1 MKKRSRLLTL
11 VLVFAFALTGI
22 AYAAW
27 TDSLQVDGTV
37 NTGNIDVQ
45 FSDAWTNDQ
54 GVDPNLQGGVSLLG
68 YGTDYWPGWPWWPGD
83 PGCPGDDPVD
93 PDPDPPVCPD
103 RDDVAQTN
111 IAIVDR
117 DANAGFDSHEITNS
131 ILEVT
136 TVNAYPGYESE
147 ITYQLVNK
155 GTVPVKLTGVVINDQ
170 PGYVDVD
177 HPNFAD
183 LQMVIY
189 PEGECNQEVYEVT
202 FTQSVNEGLS
212 NKYMNSEFK
221 YSIVLEFGQWNL

>member
-1 MKKRSRLLTL
+1 MIKNRSKLLTL
-11 VLVFAFALTGI
+11 ILVFAFALTGI

-45 FSDAWTNDQ
+45 FADAWTNDE
-54 GVDPNLQGGVSLLG
+54 GVDPNLLGEIGLLRCG
-68 YGTDYWPGWPWWPGD
+68 PGHGHGPGH
-83 PGCPGDDPVD
+83 GDDPE
-93 PDPDPPVCPD
+93 PPVCPD

-111 IAIVDR
+111 IEIVDR

-136 TVNAYPGYESE
+136 TVNAYPGYESA

-155 GTVPVKLTGVVINDQ
+155 GTVPVKLTGVTINDK

-177 HPNFAD
+177 HPDFAE
-183 LQMVIY
+183 LEMVIY

-202 FTQSVNEGLS
+202 FTQAVNEGLS

-221 YSIVLEFGQWNL
+221 YNIKLEFGQWNL